1 MALCVMSAR
10 ALKGRYWRQADIW
23 SPAIDPHSRPDQFR
37 NAKLRRCSLVRY
49 AAALTRSK
57 GRGCRLPMVV
67 ASTL

>member
-1 MALCVMSAR
+1 MV
-10 ALKGRYWRQADIW
+10 GTGWVEIE
-23 SPAIDPHSRPDQFR
+23 PHSGPDQFR

-57 GRGCRLPMVV
+57 GLGCSLPMVV